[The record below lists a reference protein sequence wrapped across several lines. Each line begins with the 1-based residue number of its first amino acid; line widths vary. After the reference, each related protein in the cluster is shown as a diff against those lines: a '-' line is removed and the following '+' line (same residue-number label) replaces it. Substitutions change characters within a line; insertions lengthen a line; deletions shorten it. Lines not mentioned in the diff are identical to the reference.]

1 MVNEINGRSL
11 AGVINELK
19 DEIKE
24 FLQTRFQMLR
34 SEMQEKLSSIK
45 TAAPLLAAAVLFL
58 LTAFLLFTLFLVSII
73 AVAFEGNPYAYALAF
88 AIVTV
93 FWSIVGGICA
103 WLGVRELSAQGL
115 APKRTIKV
123 LQDDKIW
130 IQGEARSQL

>member
-24 FLQTRFQMLR
+24 FLQTRYQMLV
-34 SEMQEKLSSIK
+34 SEMREKLSSVK
-45 TAAPLLAAAVLFL
+45 TAAPLLAAAVLLF
-58 LTAFLLFTLFLVSII
+58 LTAFLLFTLFLVSVI
-73 AVAFEGNPYAYALAF
+73 AVAFEGNPYAYALGF
-88 AIVTV
+88 VIVMV
-93 FWSIVGGICA
+93 LWSIVGGICA
-103 WLGVRELSAQGL
+103 WLAVRELRAQGL

>member
-1 MVNEINGRSL
+1 VVNEINGRSL

-45 TAAPLLAAAVLFL
+45 TAAPLLAVAVLFL

-88 AIVTV
+88 VIVTV
-93 FWSIVGGICA
+93 LWSIVGGICA